1 MEYRLAR
8 TIKWKRAFSA
18 FNDEIIL
25 PVGSPVLQGNEA
37 GEYWV
42 SKDALPEYMTIARSD
57 LETYGCMVRYHDIVE
72 TDIFLDVMAT
82 LNGSEPDDESLDESD
97 FQPTL
102 DYLNSYS
109 ALSFSLLN
117 AFEMIRGV
125 DEIKEDYA
133 TAYNWFCELYT
144 EDLSEKKGD

>member
-1 MEYRLAR
+1 MEYRLAK
-8 TIKWKRAFSA
+8 TIRWKRSFSA

-57 LETYGCMVRYHDIVE
+57 LETYGCMVKADDIVE
-72 TDIFLDVMAT
+72 KAIFLDVMST
-82 LNGSEPDDESLDESD
+82 LNGNEPDDDILDESD

-102 DYLNSYS
+102 DYINGYS
-109 ALSFSLLN
+109 SLSFSLLN

-125 DEIKEDYA
+125 PEIKEDYA
-133 TAYNWFCELYT
+133 TAYKWFCELCT